1 MNGTG
6 DNETPDNLGE
16 LGDNTPEQQPD
27 APEGHEDQG
36 DPEDLDD
43 SEDSNYLPPSKEED
57 SLGPEDFIIPE
68 DPLEQEKFKR
78 QLIATARSLKRKQQQ
93 LKAEQDTLNDRWTMV
108 LAAEEGLD
116 DQRQGQY
123 RSYPRRRLLPKFEDE
138 AFEPVPPRPIYI
150 D

>member
-1 MNGTG
+1 
-6 DNETPDNLGE
+6 LGE
-16 LGDNTPEQQPD
+16 LSDDTPEQCHD
-27 APEGHEDQG
+27 APEGHEDL
-36 DPEDLDD
+36 ED
-43 SEDSNYLPPSKEED
+43 SEDSNYLPPSEEED

-108 LAAEEGLD
+108 LAVEEGLD

-123 RSYPRRRLLPKFEDE
+123 KSYLWRRLLPEFEDE
-138 AFEPVPPRPIYI
+138 ALEPMPPR
-150 D
+150 

>member
-1 MNGTG
+1 M
-6 DNETPDNLGE
+6 GE
-16 LGDNTPEQQPD
+16 LGDHTPEQNND

-36 DPEDLDD
+36 NSEDPDG
-43 SEDSNYLPPSKEED
+43 SKDSNYLPPFEEED

-78 QLIATARSLKRKQQQ
+78 QLIATARSLKEKQQQ

-108 LAAEEGLD
+108 LAAEEDLD

-123 RSYPRRRLLPKFEDE
+123 KSYPRRRLLPEFEDE
-138 AFEPVPPRPIYI
+138 AFEPAPPK
-150 D
+150 